1 MKKSIYSIGGKLL
14 NQKEQKSING
24 GFGYVVIGGCASIEL
39 QPDCFAAE
47 VCEWKNN
54 KCDVRHNLPPHIVV
68 VL

>member
-24 GFGYVVIGGCASIEL
+24 GFGYVIVGGCARIEHPHECL
-39 QPDCFAAE
+39 ETE
-47 VCEWKNN
+47 VCEWRYN
-54 KCDVRHNLPPHIVV
+54 KCDVKHILPPHIEV